1 MSVLTQLEEV
11 GYDRCEMATPT
22 NRHELRRRSTH
33 EALRQAAL
41 KSFARKGFVNVTVTE
56 LAAEGGVTER
66 TFFRHFPTKEAVLFQ
81 DYETQLAWLAEA
93 LAQRPA
99 SESLFDAVLASVT
112 AFPHDLEVVRQA
124 ATARAELIS
133 ADRIASHLRV
143 VQSSFAR
150 GLTDFV
156 RNRTPDATNIDLGAE
171 VAGSALAAALVVAA
185 ENWGR
190 SRCARGPGGLVAA
203 SLGLLR
209 SGLAPLA

>member
-1 MSVLTQLEEV
+1 MSVLTNFGRL
-11 GYDRCEMATPT
+11 GYHSSGMNAPT

-41 KSFARKGFVNVTVTE
+41 KSFVRKGFTNVTVTE
-56 LAAEGGVTER
+56 LAREAGVTER

-93 LAQRPA
+93 LAERPA
-99 SESLFDAVLASVT
+99 SESLFDAVLASVA

-133 ADRIASHLRV
+133 AERVASHLRV

-150 GLTDFV
+150 VLTDFV
-156 RNRTPDATNIDLGAE
+156 RDRNPGVANIDLLAE
-171 VAGSALAAALVVAA
+171 VTGSAVAAALVVAV

-190 SRCARGPGGLVAA
+190 NGCTGDLGALVAS
-203 SLGLLR
+203 SLELLR
-209 SGLAPLA
+209 SGFAPLA

>member
-1 MSVLTQLEEV
+1 MLVRQ
-11 GYDRCEMATPT
+11 PT

-33 EALRQAAL
+33 EALREAAL
-41 KSFARKGFVNVTVTE
+41 KSFARKGFTNVTVTE
-56 LAAEGGVTER
+56 LAAEAGVTER

-81 DYETQLAWLAEA
+81 DYDTHLEWLAEA

-99 SESLFDAVLASVT
+99 RESLFDAVQASVT

-133 ADRIASHLRV
+133 AERIEGHLRV

-150 GLTDFV
+150 VLTEFV
-156 RNRTPDATNIDLGAE
+156 KRRNPEADLAAE
-171 VAGSALAAALVVAA
+171 VAGSTLAAALVVSV

-190 SRCARGPGGLVAA
+190 EGCV
-203 SLGLLR
+203 
-209 SGLAPLA
+209 